1 MSDITPPASLAGK
14 NNRALIVRSGPE
26 VDQLLAGLFEKDKW
40 EIQFAADNA
49 QALELARNAPFDLIV
64 TAESTPGKEDL
75 ELLRRL
81 RMVRPHTR
89 LIILTEQFVPGD
101 VLAAIR
107 ERAFSYFSRPFST
120 ERFEEMIRI
129 AMSEPVWDDGIE
141 LLSGKPDWVRFAVT
155 RSQRTE
161 SRNQK
166 WFPVRCD
173 LVTANRLLQFYREAS
188 DLPDAETEEV
198 AAAFREILM
207 NAIEHGGKFDPSQHV
222 EVSYVRTR
230 RMVLCRVKDPGQG
243 FSLEELEHSAIAN
256 PEEDPFKHM
265 ETREAQGK
273 RPGGF
278 GILMATKLVDDL
290 IYNEKG
296 NEVLL
301 VKYLDKPAAASGS

>member
-1 MSDITPPASLAGK
+1 MHDAKTSSPISK
-14 NNRALIVRSGPE
+14 KSHRALVVRSGLE
-26 VDQLLAGLFEKDKW
+26 IDQLLSSLLQQEKL
-40 EIQFAADNA
+40 EIQFAANNTE
-49 QALELARNAPFDLIV
+49 ALQLAKEKPFDLIL
-64 TAESTPGKEDL
+64 TGEQTPGKEDI

-89 LIILTEQFVPGD
+89 LIILTEEFVPGD

-120 ERFEEMIRI
+120 ERLGEMIRI
-129 AMSEPVWDDGIE
+129 ALTEPVWDDGIE
-141 LLSGKPDWVRFAVT
+141 ILHGTPNWVRLC
-155 RSQRTE
+155 
-161 SRNQK
+161 
-166 WFPVRCD
+166 VRCD
-173 LVTANRLLQFYREAS
+173 LATANRLLQFYREAS

-198 AAAFREILM
+198 ATAFREILM
-207 NAIEHGGKFDPSQHV
+207 NAMEHGGQFDPSQHV